1 MPFLKNINQ
10 VASILIVRRTPK
22 RRFQAYFS
30 RKIKKSK
37 IVSIL
42 SNKKQILLNKLNYLC
57 TVI

>member
-10 VASILIVRRTPK
+10 TAPLLIVRRTLK
-22 RRFQAYFS
+22 RRFPAYLR

-42 SNKKQILLNKLNYLC
+42 SNKKQIVLNKLIYLC

>member
-22 RRFQAYFS
+22 RRFQAYSS

>member
-1 MPFLKNINQ
+1 MSFLKNINQ
-10 VASILIVRRTPK
+10 TAPLLIVHRTLK
-22 RRFQAYFS
+22 RRFPAYLS

-42 SNKKQILLNKLNYLC
+42 SNKKQIVLNKLIYLC